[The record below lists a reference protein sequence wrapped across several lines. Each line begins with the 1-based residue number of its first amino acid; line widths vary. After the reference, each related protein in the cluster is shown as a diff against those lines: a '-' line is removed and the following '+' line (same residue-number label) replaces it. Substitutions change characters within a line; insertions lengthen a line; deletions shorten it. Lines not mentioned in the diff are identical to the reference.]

1 MTELELLA
9 GAIAG
14 RSVPLERSRRG
25 VHSDGLAIFLG
36 ADVDQGSD
44 HARRAVM
51 MQAALIAAGSL
62 TAAPM
67 RRLARSGAASA
78 GRYLGLEGARACSV
92 LDCVL
97 PSGICAAVMRYATSV
112 GITQSADESLHRA
125 LTAREFNDPPSWF
138 GELHPIAV
146 LRAAGA
152 AAGGGGSDSLVASVR
167 EAMAEADAEED
178 GGGDRS
184 RILELLSAP
193 VRNPLGDAV
202 LRLLG
207 GRSSAGEPGNGV
219 RGGQEMPAARRP
231 FGPATRPARPA
242 HPVQALV
249 KAGGALVSGLGYPEW
264 DHRAGRYREAWCLVG
279 DFEPQHRAA
288 PLPPA
293 VADTALLRELARLG
307 LTWLPHSGETFGDE
321 LDLTALVDHRA
332 RLAAG
337 DPGEARVYRAER
349 RTAQELRALVLLDAT
364 GSAAQRWGGQ
374 SLFEEQRRLASALTT
389 VLDRLG
395 LRVAL
400 YAFYSRGRQD
410 VRFLRCKSFE
420 ERWGSWRRGACPASL
435 PPASPGS
442 VPPFGTEPTYW
453 STRQARSDGCW
464 SWSAT
469 ASHTT
474 TAMRDATRPR
484 TAGAPSRRQ
493 RPDAVVAIHAVADHR
508 RELSLERL
516 GGTTVKAA
524 PGFQLVVSYNPG
536 YQSIL
541 KDMKPSTRQRM
552 VAIELGF
559 PSADLERDILA
570 RETGL
575 GESVAEDLI
584 RLGQAVRRV
593 QHAGLREVASTRAL
607 VSAAALIQEGL
618 GFVDAA
624 VAAVAG
630 PLSDDPELRNA
641 LVGMI
646 RTYADGR

>member
-420 ERWGSWRRGACPASL
+420 ERWGLLAQGRLSSVSPTGFTRLGAAIRHGTHLLEHQAGTQRRLLVVVG
-435 PPASPGS
+435 
-442 VPPFGTEPTYW
+442 
-453 STRQARSDGCW
+453 DGI
-464 SWSAT
+464 AYDDGYEGRY
-469 ASHTT
+469 A
-474 TAMRDATRPR
+474 AED
-484 TAGAPSRRQ
+484 SRRAIEEA
-493 RPDAVVAIHAVADHR
+493 RPDTVVAIHAVADHR